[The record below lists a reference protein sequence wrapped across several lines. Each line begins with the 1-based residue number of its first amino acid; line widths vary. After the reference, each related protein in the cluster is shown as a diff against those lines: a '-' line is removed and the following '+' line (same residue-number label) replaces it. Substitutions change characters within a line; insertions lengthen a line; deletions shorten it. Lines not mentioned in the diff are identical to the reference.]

1 MIVCPISGG
10 LGCSSLLPN
19 AQFHALP
26 TQLSLIHSLMPLNMS
41 LAFSHRF
48 VTQFHTFLNTST
60 TGSNNL
66 LKNADIGFQYLIISA
81 APTAM
86 PVMIKP
92 IGLLTIAAP
101 IDLMIGI
108 SPPKPSFSNEN
119 AVLILVNTLTT
130 DKIPP
135 LMNVNPYPSANV
147 ASLNDIMPV
156 TASPMYLISV
166 GCFSAKSARLD
177 AALPKIPT
185 MLFIAGSIVE
195 PMFVANT
202 DIWFFNSCKLFAV
215 VADRIS
221 NSCCILFVYA
231 ASSETIS
238 MLVRNKSKLSISAFI
253 F

>member
-1 MIVCPISGG
+1 MLLTGVGGISFTLESSVFSTTVCPISGG
-10 LGCSSLLPN
+10 FGCSSLLSN

-26 TQLSLIHSLMPLNMS
+26 TQLSLIHSLIPLNMS

-81 APTAM
+81 APTAI
-86 PVMIKP
+86 PVIISP

-101 IDLMIGI
+101 TDLMIGI
-108 SPPKPSFSNEN
+108 SPPKPSFNSEN

-130 DKIPP
+130 DRIPP

-166 GCFSAKSARLD
+166 GCLSAKSARLD
-177 AALPKIPT
+177 AAFPKIPT
-185 MLFIAGSIVE
+185 ILFIVGSNVDPI
-195 PMFVANT
+195 FVVSTA
-202 DIWFFNSCKLFAV
+202 IWFFNNCRLFSV
-215 VADRIS
+215 VADLVV
-221 NSCCILFVYA
+221 NSLCILFA
-231 ASSETIS
+231 
-238 MLVRNKSKLSISAFI
+238 
-253 F
+253 